1 VEQRK
6 RNIRNQGKASGASD
20 VDPDQPFPQDPAPNG
35 PADTDD
41 RNVDEAFEGKEH
53 GEGNYRA
60 ADQYRRGV
68 RSFVRSGRVGGAAR
82 AAQPKDAKEAH
93 ELERAE
99 AQGRKHAKGEDPA
112 PGKRRSS

>member
-1 VEQRK
+1 VEPRK
-6 RNIRNQGKASGASD
+6 RNIRNQGPASGARD

-41 RNVDEAFEGKEH
+41 RVDEAFEGKEH

-60 ADQYRRGV
+60 ANQYRRGV
-68 RSFVRSGRVGGAAR
+68 RSFVRSGRIEGAAR
-82 AAQPKDAKEAH
+82 AAKPKDAKEAR

-99 AQGRKHAKGEDPA
+99 EQGRKHAKGEDPA
-112 PGKRRSS
+112 LGKRRSS